1 MTNTLPLNDII
12 LRFPGDE
19 HNDESYQLLELPGE
33 VLKKL
38 EGWNGSFPITIKGRP
53 SDDAVLCTSD
63 ATFALRTVTISNS
76 LLLCR
81 APPIQAP
88 SSSSSSTSTLL
99 KRSKQDEDSL
109 TFEQSSRSIDEDSMT
124 INESSKNGNEASTST
139 AKRIRFEGTDLLT
152 KQDKRSR
159 PTLEIR
165 DTRHEILECVP
176 IAGNVERIRT
186 LLRPTAW
193 KGIGSENETGF
204 GGMIHRN
211 ERRAGGGYA
220 DDVKLRKKKYTR
232 QQLLS
237 VIQAS
242 EVELDKG
249 LKERNVVAVDGTLL
263 LLPPDKLHSILTI
276 LLTLLSI
283 HNVYEH
289 SKSVQVPVKEVMRE
303 LETYELESG
312 LIRGILRLFGEIDD
326 PEVNKTRGN
335 KSEGERVAEDE
346 NDSEDRIN
354 ARGKEERGEV
364 GKNEVWKA
372 DIIRLVREVGNGIL
386 VDIGEKGMEV
396 EMFLSMWRENVGE
409 NWNELVDLD
418 LLKGE
423 YLLNSSTSTSTQTV
437 THFPVHSLP
446 INPPNRFTDLFLTRS
461 PWKAEDMRPFLKGL
475 TRDGDGKEL
484 DKLVARHV
492 RVVRDQYGIWW
503 FPRKT

>member
-38 EGWNGSFPITIKGRP
+38 EGWNGSLSFPIIIKGRP

-76 LLLCR
+76 LLL
-81 APPIQAP
+81 
-88 SSSSSSTSTLL
+88 SSTSKT
-99 KRSKQDEDSL
+99 
-109 TFEQSSRSIDEDSMT
+109 
-124 INESSKNGNEASTST
+124 
-139 AKRIRFEGTDLLT
+139 KRIRFEDADFTT
-152 KQDKRSR
+152 KHDKRSR

-193 KGIGSENETGF
+193 KGIGSENKTGF
-204 GGMIHRN
+204 EGMKYRN
-211 ERRAGGGYA
+211 ERGSGGGYA
-220 DDVKLRKKKYTR
+220 DDVKLRRKKYTR

-263 LLPPDKLHSILTI
+263 LLPPDKLHPILTI

-283 HNVYEH
+283 HNVHEH

-303 LETYELESG
+303 LETYELERG
-312 LIRGILRLFGEIDD
+312 LIRGILSLFGEIDD
-326 PEVNKTRGN
+326 PE
-335 KSEGERVAEDE
+335 
-346 NDSEDRIN
+346 
-354 ARGKEERGEV
+354 
-364 GKNEVWKA
+364 NEVWKA

-386 VDIGEKGMEV
+386 VDIGEKGMEA

-409 NWNELVDLD
+409 NWNELVHLD

-423 YLLNSSTSTSTQTV
+423 HLLHSSTFTSLQTI

-492 RVVRDQYGIWW
+492 RVVRDQYGVWW